1 MKNKAISDVELI
13 RYKNSEFNQVSD
25 YVSVEEPLEISLAY
39 WKNEILQTKNISI
52 TMRTPGADKE
62 LALGFLVTE
71 GILTDVNSI
80 NKIEDAT
87 FATQNKITI
96 ELKKDVEIDL
106 SKIERHF
113 YTSSSCGVCGK
124 SSIDSIRTIQS
135 KKNEHLNFKISK
147 EVILGLNEKINSQQA
162 VFEQTGGLHASSF
175 FTIDGEFIELFEDV
189 GRHNALDKLIGSNF
203 LKKNFPLEENILL
216 LSGRISFE
224 LIQKAAMANISIVC
238 ALGAPSSLAIDLA
251 KEFNMTII
259 GFLKK
264 DSFNIYHGSE
274 NIL

>member
-1 MKNKAISDVELI
+1 MKNKAISDVEVI
-13 RYKNSEFNQVSD
+13 RFKNSEFNHVSD
-25 YVSVEEPLEISLAY
+25 FVSVEEPLEISLAY
-39 WKNEILQTKNISI
+39 WKNEILCTKNISI

-71 GILTDVNSI
+71 GILADVNSI

-106 SKIERHF
+106 TKIERHF

-135 KKNEHLNFKISK
+135 KKNENLNFKISK

-162 VFEQTGGLHASSF
+162 VFEQTGGLHASSL

-203 LKKNFPLEENILL
+203 LKKNFPLTENILL

-224 LIQKAAMANISIVC
+224 LIQKAAMANILIVC
-238 ALGAPSSLAIDLA
+238 ALGAPSSLAIELA
-251 KEFNMTII
+251 KEFNMTLI

>member
-175 FTIDGEFIELFEDV
+175 FTMDGEFIELFEDV